1 MNVCMLLRGSFPPDV
16 RVRKEATA
24 LLEAGHD
31 VRLLCPAADRPSAER
46 VDGIDVRRL
55 GDVEAYD
62 TIRGLAR
69 AGRFLV
75 TGRHPGWEQALRT
88 TLDAWPV
95 DVVHVHDLPLVGT
108 ALAVHDDVDGPPVVA
123 DLHERYPAASRQW
136 RGPRSAIDP
145 TDVEAI
151 LTRALFPVRR
161 LERFE
166 RQAVRRADAT
176 LAVVEEARQHYV
188 ACGADPGDVHVVSN
202 TVDLERFDASSTDP
216 PAVPD
221 GPLLSYV
228 GTLSGRHRGLETAID
243 AMAHLDD
250 RDAHLLLVGAGS
262 HEATLRECVDDR
274 GLADRVTFT
283 GWVEFDRVPA
293 YMAASDVG
301 LVPHRD
307 TPHTATTVPH
317 KLFQYMAAETPVV
330 CSDVRPLARIL
341 GETGAGTC
349 FAAGDPAA
357 LADAVASLL
366 DDPSRSA
373 ACGRRGRAAVEC
385 EYNWAR
391 DADRLRDV
399 YAGLA

>member
-1 MNVCMLLRGSFPPDV
+1 MNVCMLLRKRFPPDV
-16 RVRKEATA
+16 RVRKEAMA

-31 VRLLCPAADRPSAER
+31 VRLLCRADDRPATQR
-46 VDGIDVRRL
+46 VDGVDVRRL
-55 GDVEAYD
+55 DDVEAYD
-62 TIRGLAR
+62 TARGFAR
-69 AGRFLV
+69 AGRYLL
-75 TGRHPGWEQALRT
+75 TGRHPAWERALRA
-88 TLDAWPV
+88 TLEAWPV
-95 DVVHVHDLPLVGT
+95 DVVHVHDLPLVRT
-108 ALAVHDDVDGPPVVA
+108 ALAVRNDVDGLSVVA

-136 RGPRSAIDP
+136 RGPLTEIDP
-145 TDVEAI
+145 TDPAAI
-151 LTRALFPVRR
+151 LTRALLPVRR
-161 LERFE
+161 LRRFE

-188 ACGADPGDVHVVSN
+188 ACGATPADVHVVSN
-202 TVDLERFDASSTDP
+202 TVDLETFDASSSDP
-216 PAVPD
+216 PDVPN

-243 AMAHLDD
+243 AMAHLED
-250 RDAHLLLVGAGS
+250 RGAHLLLVGAGS
-262 HEATLRECVDDR
+262 HEATLRERVADR
-274 GLADRVTFT
+274 GLADRVTFA

-317 KLFQYMAAETPVV
+317 KLFQYMAAGTPVV

-341 GETGAGTC
+341 AETDAGTC
-349 FAAGDPAA
+349 FAAGDPVA

-366 DDPSRSA
+366 DDPSEAA
-373 ACGRRGRAAVEC
+373 ACGRRGRAAVEH

-391 DADRLRDV
+391 DADRLLDV
-399 YAGLA
+399 YEDLA